1 MVKTLQAMEIAAVI
15 VVFVSGLFGFVTYRR
30 EANAA
35 KAASLAKNRF
45 MLQMSHE
52 IRTPMNAIIGLCEM
66 IAKDYG
72 QPKGLE
78 HLAIVKRAGRSLLD
92 IINDM
97 LDFSR
102 IESGNLQISK
112 TPYWAASIFNDVITI
127 TRIRLEGKD
136 VKFTSDISPDIPGV
150 LTGDE
155 TRVREILYNL
165 LTNAVKYTEKGFIK
179 FTAHSR
185 REHGDQV
192 VLTFKVSDSGLG
204 MKPEDINRL
213 FADFCRIKDQRATGI
228 EGTGLG
234 LSITRQI
241 CRAMGGD
248 VQVTSQYRVGSTF
261 TATIR
266 QTAELESP
274 SLGLIGNTSARREE
288 NDETVA
294 FLAPDFRVLIVDDN
308 EMNLIV
314 AEGLLQ
320 PYGIVTTVCQSG
332 KEAIARLKEL
342 DCDLV
347 LMDHMMPEMDGLETA
362 AAIRA
367 LGGRLAKVPIVA
379 LTANDV
385 SGMEFLFLKHGFN
398 DFLSK
403 PVEIRKLNELLER
416 WVPRARRRYPE
427 IGRTEEW
434 DPPWA
439 LGPGA
444 PDTKADKR

>member
-1 MVKTLQAMEIAAVI
+1 MNDEAILSSRQMLKILRAVGLLAAIA
-15 VVFVSGLFGFVTYRR
+15 VFVSGILGFVIYRR
-30 EANAA
+30 EADAA

-66 IAKDYG
+66 IEKDYG
-72 QPKGLE
+72 QPRGLE
-78 HLAIVKRAGRSLLD
+78 HLSIVKRAGRSLLD
-92 IINDM
+92 IINDT

-102 IESGNLQISK
+102 IESGNLQVSK

-136 VKFTSDISPDIPGV
+136 VKFTADISPDIPGV
-150 LTGDE
+150 ITGDE

-165 LTNAVKYTEKGFIK
+165 LSNAVKYTEKGFIK

-185 REHGDQV
+185 REHGDHI

-213 FADFCRIKDQRATGI
+213 FADFCRIKDQRAAGI
-228 EGTGLG
+228 AGTGLG
-234 LSITRQI
+234 LSITRQL

-274 SLGLIGNTSARREE
+274 SLGLIGNNMARREE
-288 NDETVA
+288 TDETVA
-294 FLAPDFRVLIVDDN
+294 FSAPDFSVLIVDDN

-314 AEGLLQ
+314 AEGLLK
-320 PYGIVTTVCQSG
+320 PYGIMTTTCLNG
-332 KEAIARLKEL
+332 KEAVARLKEL

-379 LTANDV
+379 LTANDL
-385 SGMEFLFLKHGFN
+385 SGMELLFLKHGFN

-416 WVPRARRRYPE
+416 W
-427 IGRTEEW
+427 I
-434 DPPWA
+434 PP
-439 LGPGA
+439 
-444 PDTKADKR
+444 DKRWPCPGLSPGQG